1 MLTGFNGR
9 LLLSYIS
16 GKKDEHGAPDEVVY
30 TTSKDGMI
38 WEKERVM
45 FPYMLADS
53 SGYIGPDKELLP
65 EHAKMIVHS
74 RMCFY
79 QASDGRMLAT
89 TYGRWISRAGS
100 GWKTAIPAVHSP
112 FRTIEARYDSPN
124 DRKAVNCVPC
134 PYTAVSRVALA
145 AAKRAASTLPDRSLR
160 TCPRPAGDPPSRS
173 AGA

>member
-1 MLTGFNGR
+1 
-9 LLLSYIS
+9 
-16 GKKDEHGAPDEVVY
+16 
-30 TTSKDGMI
+30 MI

-89 TYGRWISRAGS
+89 TFYGFHQISIVRLTTGLVLQ
-100 GWKTAIPAVHSP
+100 GL
-112 FRTIEARYDSPN
+112 
-124 DRKAVNCVPC
+124 CVKYTVILPC
-134 PYTAVSRVALA
+134 QICLS
-145 AAKRAASTLPDRSLR
+145 
-160 TCPRPAGDPPSRS
+160 
-173 AGA
+173 